1 MKLIMG
7 LLRWPPLS
15 TSSFSSCSSFSL
27 LMLMKKCEDGS
38 SLLASCQS
46 STTSPSPPSHVVLEV
61 VWQVQC
67 QGWDVMKWQEI
78 GEVDEIGEIG
88 EIGGLVRMGKV
99 ERRSEV
105 LLE

>member
-1 MKLIMG
+1 MKTAALSW
-7 LLRWPPLS
+7 LPVKPLPSLPPQPPL
-15 TSSFSSCSSFSL
+15 
-27 LMLMKKCEDGS
+27 
-38 SLLASCQS
+38 
-46 STTSPSPPSHVVLEV
+46 PSHVVLEV
-61 VWQVQC
+61 VLQVQC

-78 GEVDEIGEIG
+78 GEVGEVGEVGEIG

>member
-27 LMLMKKCEDGS
+27 LMPMKSVKTAALS
-38 SLLASCQS
+38 WLPVKPL
-46 STTSPSPPSHVVLEV
+46 PSHVVLEV

>member
-1 MKLIMG
+1 MKTAALSW
-7 LLRWPPLS
+7 LPVKPL
-15 TSSFSSCSSFSL
+15 
-27 LMLMKKCEDGS
+27 
-38 SLLASCQS
+38 
-46 STTSPSPPSHVVLEV
+46 PSHVVLEV

-78 GEVDEIGEIG
+78 GEVGEVGEVGEIG

>member
-1 MKLIMG
+1 MKTAALSW
-7 LLRWPPLS
+7 LPVKPL
-15 TSSFSSCSSFSL
+15 
-27 LMLMKKCEDGS
+27 
-38 SLLASCQS
+38 
-46 STTSPSPPSHVVLEV
+46 PSHVVLEV

>member
-1 MKLIMG
+1 
-7 LLRWPPLS
+7 
-15 TSSFSSCSSFSL
+15 
-27 LMLMKKCEDGS
+27 MLMKKCEDGS

-78 GEVDEIGEIG
+78 GEVGEVGEVGEIG

-99 ERRSEV
+99 KRRSEV

>member
-27 LMLMKKCEDGS
+27 LMPMKSVKTAALS
-38 SLLASCQS
+38 WLPVKPL
-46 STTSPSPPSHVVLEV
+46 PSHVVLEV

-99 ERRSEV
+99 KRRSEV